1 MGSVSQSRWL
11 LIHWTQMSHFSSSL
25 LLYAETLLIP
35 AWGYVVRQYSAAIR
49 LAVLYYSFT
58 RHKCTPL
65 HTTFLAWS
73 CLHHA
78 TDRFSYM
85 TAPLKKS
92 GRQNNL
98 RGGVDIDDRKA

>member
-49 LAVLYYSFT
+49 LAVLYYSFYSSQM
-58 RHKCTPL
+58 H
-65 HTTFLAWS
+65 
-73 CLHHA
+73 
-78 TDRFSYM
+78 
-85 TAPLKKS
+85 TAPH
-92 GRQNNL
+92 NL
-98 RGGVDIDDRKA
+98 SCMELSPPRDGPFQLHDSTLEEEWTSK